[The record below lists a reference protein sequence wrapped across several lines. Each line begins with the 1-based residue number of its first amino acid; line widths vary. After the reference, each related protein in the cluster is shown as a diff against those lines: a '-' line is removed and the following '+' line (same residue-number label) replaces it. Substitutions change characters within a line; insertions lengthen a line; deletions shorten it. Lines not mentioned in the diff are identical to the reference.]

1 MSTVL
6 VNHWPLHREPTQI
19 LRHPEFGLWC
29 GTDQTARWRIEYNAK
44 VVVYGHLHIP
54 RAIELSGVH
63 LEEVSMEYP
72 REWKSQ
78 RARSDWL
85 CEMQPCVPNQSSEEA

>member
-1 MSTVL
+1 M
-6 VNHWPLHREPTQI
+6 
-19 LRHPEFGLWC
+19 
-29 GTDQTARWRIEYNAK
+29 
-44 VVVYGHLHIP
+44 VYGHLHIP

>member
-1 MSTVL
+1 M
-6 VNHWPLHREPTQI
+6 
-19 LRHPEFGLWC
+19 
-29 GTDQTARWRIEYNAK
+29 
-44 VVVYGHLHIP
+44 VYGHLHIP
-54 RAIELSGVH
+54 RAIKLSGVH

-85 CEMQPCVPNQSSEEA
+85 CEMLPCVPNQSFEEA

>member
-1 MSTVL
+1 MA
-6 VNHWPLHREPTQI
+6 HRVQRE
-19 LRHPEFGLWC
+19 G
-29 GTDQTARWRIEYNAK
+29 
-44 VVVYGHLHIP
+44 VVYGHLHIP
-54 RAIELSGVH
+54 RAIKLSGVH

-85 CEMQPCVPNQSSEEA
+85 CEMLPCVPNQSSEEA